1 MKIIKAILN
10 ALFPEDYA
18 CLLCGREVFDGR
30 QLCTECEKTVTYNDK
45 ATCPICGRKTANEQI
60 CLECKAQAPLFDK
73 GVSAFVYEGG
83 ARNLILKFKNDG
95 AYLKNYLARNLYN
108 KCLTFSDA
116 DAVCFVPMTKKAYR
130 KRGYNQSELLAKE
143 LGKMLSLPV
152 LKDAIEKVKSST
164 AQKTLTRAQRAENL
178 KGCFRAKREKV
189 KDKTLILVDDVLTT
203 GATADAICKELK
215 RRGAK
220 KIYFASVASVE
231 YKNQLT

>member
-178 KGCFRAKREKV
+178 KGCFRAKREEV